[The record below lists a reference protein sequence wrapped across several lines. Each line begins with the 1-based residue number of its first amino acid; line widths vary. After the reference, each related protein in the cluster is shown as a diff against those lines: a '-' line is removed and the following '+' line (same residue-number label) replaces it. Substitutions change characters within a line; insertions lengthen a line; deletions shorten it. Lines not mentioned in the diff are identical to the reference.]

1 MHGLKLLSIFLL
13 VGLTS
18 CQTERTVYDEFGRVV
33 PQDKKKS
40 GGERSFESYLEEN
53 YDRNVQEKKTE
64 SGVPQTYSTKV
75 SSFQSKL
82 DDSKRLDKTYL
93 TGEYGGAGKESSARK
108 EYAGSGTSAYADHRY
123 AGEAREKR
131 IDRELHPA
139 FASGSRGIY
148 ATEDEYV
155 GRKDVPAISGK
166 ESGMGGEFPTEETAV
181 FSRNERSGYF
191 ETRAENTPPPP
202 IYSRDE
208 YYSKTIQDVRSLL
221 GRDKKED

>member
-1 MHGLKLLSIFLL
+1 MRGLKLLSILFSL
-13 VGLTS
+13 GLTA
-18 CQTERTVYDEFGRVV
+18 CQTERTFYDEFGRVV

-53 YDRNVQEKKTE
+53 YDKNVQEKKTE

-82 DDSKRLDKTYL
+82 DDAKRLDKTYF
-93 TGEYGGAGKESSARK
+93 TGEYSGAGKESSARK

-148 ATEDEYV
+148 ATEDEYA
-155 GRKDVPAISGK
+155 GRKDAPAISGK
-166 ESGMGGEFPTEETAV
+166 ESGMEGEFPTGETAV
-181 FSRNERSGYF
+181 FSRDERSGYF
-191 ETRAENTPPPP
+191 ETRSENTPQPP
-202 IYSRDE
+202 IYTRDE
-208 YYSKTIQDVRSLL
+208 YYGKTIQDTRALL
-221 GRDKKED
+221 GRDKETN